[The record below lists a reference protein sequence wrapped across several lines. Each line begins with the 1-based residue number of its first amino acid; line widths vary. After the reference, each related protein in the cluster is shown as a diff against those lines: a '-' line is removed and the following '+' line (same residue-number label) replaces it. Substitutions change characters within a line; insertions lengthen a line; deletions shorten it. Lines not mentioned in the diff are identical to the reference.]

1 MHDIVD
7 LESRGLP
14 GVMVAS
20 DEFVDAAWAQARAL
34 GADPAAV
41 FVPHP
46 IQDRTDAELRALADA
61 AADAVVAAL
70 VAAPPAPP
78 GA

>member
-7 LESRGLP
+7 LESRGVP

-20 DEFVDAAWAQARAL
+20 DAFVDAAAAQARAL

-46 IQDRTDAELRALADA
+46 IQDRTDAELRALAEGA
-61 AADAVVAAL
+61 VAAVVAAL
-70 VAAPPAPP
+70 LIPTPPHPHA
-78 GA
+78 